1 MLLFQN
7 EVIVMLNFL
16 HAKSH
21 NVTADFTYIN
31 WHELTLKIERPEN
44 LGAITPKEAKA
55 KSAVIAATDAPNKT
69 KESILLHDKFTLLR
83 LDLDDTNL
91 ELKTIAD
98 MLESMC
104 IESYVIHTTASH
116 QQQATTNR
124 YRVYIELAASI
135 TYEVWAAMESYLSYV
150 FMADDCAKRP
160 QQIMYLPV
168 RLKDDSYQFK
178 IAEGRALD
186 VESSQ
191 LYKDAQ
197 AFEAE
202 QNQELEKATSLPVK
216 PSYQTQLIGK
226 QVAIIDAVNS
236 AYSWH
241 ELLIQYGYKAQGKAY
256 LPPES
261 TSKQAGVYILT
272 SNTDGKERYYSH
284 HENDPCAT
292 GLCLDKFDFMVM
304 RSYQCDYKR
313 ALKQIAETYFP
324 ELHKHNLKEYKINK
338 QNQRSQTL
346 FAGEGAKL

>member
-1 MLLFQN
+1 MLK
-7 EVIVMLNFL
+7 FL
-16 HAKSH
+16 QAKSH

-31 WHELTLKIERPEN
+31 WHELKLKVKSPKS
-44 LGAITPKEAKA
+44 LGALTPKEAKA

-69 KESILLHDKFTLLR
+69 KESILLHDSFTLLR

-91 ELKTIAD
+91 ELATTAD

-104 IESYVIHTTASH
+104 IESYIIHTTASH

-135 TYEVWAAMESYLSYV
+135 TYKVWAAMESYLSYI
-150 FMADDCAKRP
+150 FNADDCAKRP

-178 IAEGRALD
+178 IAEGRALN

-197 AFEAE
+197 QFEAE
-202 QNQELEKATSLPVK
+202 QSKELEQAISLPIK
-216 PSYQTQLIGK
+216 PAYQTELIGN
-226 QVAIIDAVNS
+226 QVSIIDAVNS

-261 TSKQAGVYILT
+261 TSKQAGAYILT
-272 SNTDGKERYYSH
+272 SHTDGKERYYSH
-284 HENDPCAT
+284 HENDLCAN
-292 GLCLDKFDFMVM
+292 GLCIDKFDFMVI
-304 RSYQCDYKR
+304 RSYQGDYKR
-313 ALKQIAETYFP
+313 ALKLVAETYFS
-324 ELHKHNLKEYKINK
+324 ELHKHNLKEYKIYK
-338 QNQRSQTL
+338 QNQRTQTL
-346 FAGEGAKL
+346 FMGAKL

>member
-1 MLLFQN
+1 MLK
-7 EVIVMLNFL
+7 FL
-16 HAKSH
+16 QAKSH

-31 WHELTLKIERPEN
+31 WHELKLKVKSPKS
-44 LGAITPKEAKA
+44 LGALTPKEAKA

-69 KESILLHDKFTLLR
+69 KESILLHDSFTLLR

-91 ELKTIAD
+91 ELATIAD

-104 IESYVIHTTASH
+104 IESYIIHTTASH

-135 TYEVWAAMESYLSYV
+135 TYKVWAAMESYLSYI
-150 FMADDCAKRP
+150 FNADDCAKRP

-178 IAEGRALD
+178 IAEGRALN

-197 AFEAE
+197 QFEAE
-202 QNQELEKATSLPVK
+202 QSKELEQAISLPIK
-216 PSYQTQLIGK
+216 PAYQTELIGN
-226 QVAIIDAVNS
+226 QVSIIDAVNS

-261 TSKQAGVYILT
+261 TSKQAGAYILT
-272 SNTDGKERYYSH
+272 SHTDGKERYYSH
-284 HENDPCAT
+284 HENDLCAN
-292 GLCLDKFDFMVM
+292 GLCIDKFDFMVI
-304 RSYQCDYKR
+304 RSYQGDYKR
-313 ALKQIAETYFP
+313 ALKLVAETYFS
-324 ELHKHNLKEYKINK
+324 ELHKHNLKEYKIYK
-338 QNQRSQTL
+338 QNQRTQTL
-346 FAGEGAKL
+346 FMGAKL

>member
-1 MLLFQN
+1 MLK
-7 EVIVMLNFL
+7 FL

-21 NVTADFTYIN
+21 NVTADFSYIN
-31 WHELTLKIERPEN
+31 WHALKLNVTSPQS
-44 LGAITPKEAKA
+44 LGALTPKEAKA

-69 KESILLHDKFTLLR
+69 KESILLHDSFTLLR

-91 ELKTIAD
+91 ELATIAD

-104 IESYVIHTTASH
+104 IESYIIHTTASH

-135 TYEVWAAMESYLSYV
+135 TYKVWAAMESYLSYI
-150 FMADDCAKRP
+150 FNADDCAKRP

-178 IAEGRALD
+178 IAEGRALN

-197 AFEAE
+197 QFEAE
-202 QNQELEKATSLPVK
+202 QSKELEQAISLPIK
-216 PSYQTQLIGK
+216 PAYQTELIGN
-226 QVAIIDAVNS
+226 QVSIIDAVNS

-261 TSKQAGVYILT
+261 TSKQAGAYILT
-272 SNTDGKERYYSH
+272 SHTDGKERYYSH
-284 HENDPCAT
+284 HENDPCAN
-292 GLCLDKFDFMVM
+292 GLCIDKFDFMVI
-304 RSYQCDYKR
+304 RSYQGDYKR
-313 ALKQIAETYFP
+313 ALKLVAETYFS
-324 ELHKHNLKEYKINK
+324 ELHKHNLKEYKIYK
-338 QNQRSQTL
+338 QNQRTQTL
-346 FAGEGAKL
+346 FMGAKL

>member
-1 MLLFQN
+1 
-7 EVIVMLNFL
+7 
-16 HAKSH
+16 
-21 NVTADFTYIN
+21 
-31 WHELTLKIERPEN
+31 
-44 LGAITPKEAKA
+44 
-55 KSAVIAATDAPNKT
+55 
-69 KESILLHDKFTLLR
+69 
-83 LDLDDTNL
+83 
-91 ELKTIAD
+91 

-116 QQQATTNR
+116 QQQVTTNR

-226 QVAIIDAVNS
+226 QVSIIDAVNS

>member
-31 WHELTLKIERPEN
+31 WHELTLKIESPKN
-44 LGAITPKEAKA
+44 LDAITPKEAKA

-69 KESILLHDKFTLLR
+69 KESILLHDNFTLLR

-91 ELKTIAD
+91 ELATIAD

-104 IESYVIHTTASH
+104 IESYIIHTTASH
-116 QQQATTNR
+116 QQQTTTNR

-168 RLKDDSYQFK
+168 RLKGDSYQFK
-178 IAEGRALD
+178 IAAGRALD

-197 AFEAE
+197 ALEAE

-226 QVAIIDAVNS
+226 QVSIIDAVNS

-241 ELLIQYGYKAQGKAY
+241 ELLIQYGYKAQVKAY

-284 HENDPCAT
+284 HENDPCAN
-292 GLCLDKFDFMVM
+292 GLCIDKFDFMVI
-304 RSYQCDYKR
+304 RSYQGDYKR
-313 ALKQIAETYFP
+313 ALKLVAETYFS
-324 ELHKHNLKEYKINK
+324 ELHKHNLKEYKIHK
-338 QNQRSQTL
+338 QNQRTQTL
-346 FAGEGAKL
+346 FMGAKL

>member
-1 MLLFQN
+1 MLK
-7 EVIVMLNFL
+7 FL

-21 NVTADFTYIN
+21 NVTADFSYIN
-31 WHELTLKIERPEN
+31 WHALKLNVTSPQN
-44 LGAITPKEAKA
+44 LGALTPKEAKA

-69 KESILLHDKFTLLR
+69 KESILLHDSFTLLR

-91 ELKTIAD
+91 ELATIAD

-104 IESYVIHTTASH
+104 IESYIIHTTASH

-135 TYEVWAAMESYLSYV
+135 TYKVWAAMESYLSYI
-150 FMADDCAKRP
+150 FNADDCAKRP

-178 IAEGRALD
+178 IAEGRALN

-197 AFEAE
+197 QFEAE
-202 QNQELEKATSLPVK
+202 QSKQLEQAISLPIK
-216 PSYQTQLIGK
+216 PAYQTHLIGN
-226 QVAIIDAVNS
+226 QVSIIDAVNS

-261 TSKQAGVYILT
+261 TSKQAGAYILT
-272 SNTDGKERYYSH
+272 SHTDGKERYYSH
-284 HENDPCAT
+284 HENDLCAN
-292 GLCLDKFDFMVM
+292 GLCIDKFDFMVI
-304 RSYQCDYKR
+304 RSYQGDYKR
-313 ALKQIAETYFP
+313 ALKLVAETYFS
-324 ELHKHNLKEYKINK
+324 ELHKHNLKEYKIYK
-338 QNQRSQTL
+338 QNQRTQTL
-346 FAGEGAKL
+346 FMGAKL

>member
-1 MLLFQN
+1 
-7 EVIVMLNFL
+7 MLNFL
-16 HAKSH
+16 HGKSH

-31 WHELTLKIERPEN
+31 WHELKLNIESPIN
-44 LGAITPKEAKA
+44 LGALKVKEAKA
-55 KSAVIAATDAPNKT
+55 KSCIIAATDAPNKT
-69 KESILLHDKFTLLR
+69 KETILQHDNFTLIR
-83 LDLDDTNL
+83 LDLDETKLDL
-91 ELKTIAD
+91 ESIAD
-98 MLESMC
+98 TLEGMA
-104 IESYVIHTTASH
+104 IHSYIIHSTASH
-116 QQQATTNR
+116 QQGDKGNR
-124 YRVYIELAASI
+124 YRVYIQLAASI
-135 TYEVWAAMESYLSYV
+135 TYEVWALVEGYLSYV

-226 QVAIIDAVNS
+226 QVSIIDAVNS

>member
-1 MLLFQN
+1 MLK
-7 EVIVMLNFL
+7 FL

-21 NVTADFTYIN
+21 NVAADFSYIN
-31 WHELTLKIERPEN
+31 WHALKLNVTSPQS
-44 LGAITPKEAKA
+44 LGALTPKEAKA

-69 KESILLHDKFTLLR
+69 KESILLHDSFTLLR

-91 ELKTIAD
+91 ELATIAD

-104 IESYVIHTTASH
+104 IESYIIHTTASH

-135 TYEVWAAMESYLSYV
+135 TYKVWAAMESYLSYI
-150 FMADDCAKRP
+150 FNADDCAKRP

-178 IAEGRALD
+178 QAEGRALN

-197 AFEAE
+197 QFEAE
-202 QNQELEKATSLPVK
+202 QSKELEQAISLPIK
-216 PSYQTQLIGK
+216 PAYQTELIGN
-226 QVAIIDAVNS
+226 QVSIIDAVNS

-261 TSKQAGVYILT
+261 TSKQAGAYILT
-272 SNTDGKERYYSH
+272 RTS
-284 HENDPCAT
+284 A
-292 GLCLDKFDFMVM
+292 V
-304 RSYQCDYKR
+304 
-313 ALKQIAETYFP
+313 
-324 ELHKHNLKEYKINK
+324 
-338 QNQRSQTL
+338 
-346 FAGEGAKL
+346 

>member
-31 WHELTLKIERPEN
+31 WHELTLKIESPQN

-55 KSAVIAATDAPNKT
+55 KSSVIAATDAPNKT
-69 KESILLHDKFTLLR
+69 KESILLHDSFTLLR

-91 ELKTIAD
+91 ELATIAD

-104 IESYVIHTTASH
+104 IESYIIHTTASH

-135 TYEVWAAMESYLSYV
+135 TYGVWAAMESYLSYV

-160 QQIMYLPV
+160 QQIMYLPI
-168 RLKDDSYQFK
+168 RLKGDSYQFK

-226 QVAIIDAVNS
+226 QVSIIDAVNS

-284 HENDPCAT
+284 HDNDPCAT

>member
-1 MLLFQN
+1 MLFLI
-7 EVIVMLNFL
+7 EVIVMLKFL

-21 NVTADFTYIN
+21 NVTADFSYIN
-31 WHELTLKIERPEN
+31 WHALKLNVTSPQS
-44 LGAITPKEAKA
+44 LGALTPKEAKA

-69 KESILLHDKFTLLR
+69 KESILLHDSFTLLR

-91 ELKTIAD
+91 ELATIAD

-104 IESYVIHTTASH
+104 IESYIIHSTASH
-116 QQQATTNR
+116 QQQITTNR

-135 TYEVWAAMESYLSYV
+135 TYKVWAAVESYLSYI
-150 FMADDCAKRP
+150 FNADDCAKRP

-197 AFEAE
+197 QFEAE
-202 QNQELEKATSLPVK
+202 QTKELEQAISLPVK
-216 PSYQTQLIGK
+216 PTYQTQLIGK
-226 QVAIIDAVNS
+226 QVSIIDAVNS

-261 TSKQAGVYILT
+261 TSKQAGAYILT
-272 SNTDGKERYYSH
+272 SHTDGKERYYSH
-284 HENDPCAT
+284 HENDPCAN
-292 GLCLDKFDFMVM
+292 GLCIDKFDFMVI
-304 RSYQCDYKR
+304 RSYQGDYKR
-313 ALKQIAETYFP
+313 ALKLVAETYFS
-324 ELHKHNLKEYKINK
+324 ELHKHNLKEYKIYK
-338 QNQRSQTL
+338 QNQRTQTL
-346 FAGEGAKL
+346 FMGAKL

>member
-31 WHELTLKIERPEN
+31 WHELTLKIESPQN
-44 LGAITPKEAKA
+44 LGAITSKEAKA

-69 KESILLHDKFTLLR
+69 KESILLHDNFTLLR

-91 ELKTIAD
+91 ELATIAD

-104 IESYVIHTTASH
+104 IESYIIHTTASH

-135 TYEVWAAMESYLSYV
+135 TYGVWAAMESYLSYV

-178 IAEGRALD
+178 IAEGRALN

-197 AFEAE
+197 QFEAE

-216 PSYQTQLIGK
+216 PSYQTQVIGK
-226 QVAIIDAVNS
+226 QVSIIDAVNS

-284 HENDPCAT
+284 HDNDPCAT